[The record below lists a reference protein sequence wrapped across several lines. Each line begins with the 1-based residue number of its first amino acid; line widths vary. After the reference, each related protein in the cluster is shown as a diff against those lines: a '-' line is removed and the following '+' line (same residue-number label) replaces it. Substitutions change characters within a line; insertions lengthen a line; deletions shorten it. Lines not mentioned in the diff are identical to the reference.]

1 MKLSIIVPCFN
12 EVDNVSNL
20 EKELMPVI
28 EELVIRGNIDQ
39 SKYYSAEV
47 VFVDDGSRDGTMTR
61 LKEAFENYKKPDI
74 ALKFA
79 QHETNLGLG
88 AALRTGFSAAD
99 GDILLTVDS
108 DGTYKFSEIPALLD
122 CLVPEVDIVTA
133 SPYNPSG
140 NVVGV
145 PANRLVLS
153 KGSSMIYRILVNWHV
168 YTYTSLFRAY
178 RSDVIRTIKFQSNG
192 FLGGTELMVKAM
204 LNGYRVAEYPAVLF
218 RRVYGVSKAK
228 IWQTI
233 KAHLKFQT
241 WVLLY
246 QVRSGLRLRSR
257 ENDGD

>member
-12 EVDNVSNL
+12 EVDNVSILQN
-20 EKELMPVI
+20 ELMPVI
-28 EELVIRGNIDQ
+28 EDLVIQGNIDQ
-39 SKYYSAEV
+39 SKNYSAEV
-47 VFVDDGSRDGTMTR
+47 VFVDDGSRDGTMTK
-61 LKEAFENYKKPDI
+61 LKEVFENYKRSEI
-74 ALKFA
+74 ALKFE
-79 QHETNLGLG
+79 QHATNLGLG
-88 AALRTGFSAAD
+88 AAIRTGFSAAD
-99 GDILLTVDS
+99 GDILITVDS

-122 CLVPEVDIVTA
+122 CLVSEVDIVTA

-140 NVVGV
+140 KVVGV
-145 PANRLVLS
+145 PAYRLVLS

-168 YTYTSLFRAY
+168 YTYTALFRAY
-178 RSDVIRTIKFQSNG
+178 RSDVVRRTRFESNG

-204 LNGYRVAEYPAVLF
+204 LSGYRVAEYPAVLF
-218 RRVYGVSKAK
+218 KRVYGVSKAK

-233 KAHLKFQT
+233 KAHLKFQA